1 MTEKLIYGREKLN
14 DEFINHKNRLKEA
27 RIALNTRLEEKLEI
41 VRKREESETQML
53 NNKATY
59 KKYKKEERKKL
70 LINLLQITATFGIPM
85 LLCKFPML
93 PISLNTH
100 AITIVLGSLIGFGDL
115 VLIGIHMVDIAD
127 FKKECHIN
135 NKDVMSYLEESTA
148 EAVLDNEIIELK
160 KDIKEIDEKIAKL
173 DEVII
178 IEQPQEEQLK
188 EEKVETQIDYNLLR
202 SNKYRYFTQEMS
214 KPKQKGLK
222 K

>member
-1 MTEKLIYGREKLN
+1 MTEKLIYGREQLN
-14 DEFINHKNRLKEA
+14 EEFIHHKNRLEEA
-27 RIALNTRLEEKLEI
+27 RTALNTKLEEKLEI
-41 VRKREESETQML
+41 VRKREESEAQML
-53 NNKATY
+53 NNKASY
-59 KKYKKEERKKL
+59 KKYKKEERKRL
-70 LINLLQITATFGIPM
+70 FINLLQITATFGIPM

-100 AITIVLGSLIGFGDL
+100 AINIVLGSIIGFGDS
-115 VLIGIHMVDIAD
+115 VLIGIYMVDIAD
-127 FKKECHIN
+127 FKKECHID
-135 NKDVMSYLEESTA
+135 NKDVMSYLEESTN

-160 KDIKEIDEKIAKL
+160 RNIQELDEKIAKL

-178 IEQPQEEQLK
+178 KEQPQEEQTEL
-188 EEKVETQIDYNLLR
+188 EIDYNLLR